1 MMNQV
6 KGFLGA
12 IMDVALAL
20 IPLLVVLGVIFGGNI
35 PFIQYNVV
43 NGISGLIETLGSQGL
58 VGLIVVGILWSLF
71 RR

>member
-6 KGFLGA
+6 KNFLGA

-20 IPLLVVLGVIFGGNI
+20 IPLLVVLGIIFGANI
-35 PFIQYNVV
+35 PFIQYSVV

-71 RR
+71 KR